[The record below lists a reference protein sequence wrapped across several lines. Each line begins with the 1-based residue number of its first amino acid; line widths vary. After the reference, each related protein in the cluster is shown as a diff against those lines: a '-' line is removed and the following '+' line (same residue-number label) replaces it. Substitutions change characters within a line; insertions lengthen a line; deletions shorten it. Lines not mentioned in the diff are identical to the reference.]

1 MSTHDDEL
9 LDRLADRLADRLN
22 PAPPPNPMIESLTAA
37 TTNTAVD
44 GEHLTAT
51 VSQAVGHH
59 ADPEETARPDLR
71 DPPRPSPLRRL
82 RWHPDR
88 PHQRPPGLGGTQR
101 LHRLPAGR
109 RGPVSR
115 PDDGDR
121 PAVRRPESRPLH
133 QLNPQIGS
141 RPAEWG
147 QPADR
152 GTVAAGV
159 MMLWPPTSK

>member
-71 DPPRPSPLRRL
+71 DPLARRL
-82 RWHPDR
+82 YDAC
-88 PHQRPPGLGGTQR
+88 GGTQT
-101 LHRLPAGR
+101 A
-109 RGPVSR
+109 
-115 PDDGDR
+115 
-121 PAVRRPESRPLH
+121 
-133 QLNPQIGS
+133 
-141 RPAEWG
+141 
-147 QPADR
+147 
-152 GTVAAGV
+152 
-159 MMLWPPTSK
+159 PTSGRLDWEALNDSTAFQQAVEGQSPAQMMATAQQFADQNPGRFTS